1 MSKIKS
7 IRGMNDVIPSDVL
20 IWQSVEKSIRSVFGS
35 YGYEEIRF
43 PLVEKTELFSS
54 VGNSTD
60 IVTKQMY
67 VFEDKGGDEIALRPE
82 GTASCVRA
90 CLENDLLRVD
100 SPRLWY
106 MGPMFRYER
115 PQKGRSRQFHQ
126 ASLEVYGIEGPH
138 IDAEIILVAESLW
151 KRLGM
156 LNSVR
161 LEINTLGNKQ
171 TKNNYKRLLQDFFE
185 PFEKDLDQ
193 DSMRNLKENP
203 LRLLDSKSEKI
214 RHMLKDAPLITDHL
228 DKGSAI
234 HFNKLQDVLGLT
246 GVSFNVNER
255 LVRGLDYYNRTVFEW
270 KTNQLGAQDTVC
282 GGGRYDALVEELGGS
297 SCPAI
302 GFSIGMERLILLVQK
317 LNIEENVH
325 NANVD
330 CFFICLTE
338 TAFSQ
343 VIVCAEKIRNNIPG
357 IKLKVNFEATS
368 ASSQF
373 KRADKSG
380 AKIALIVGEE
390 ELKDNTLSFKYL
402 REDFPHETLSLDST
416 IDKLS
421 KVFSKKW

>member
-1 MSKIKS
+1 MPKIES
-7 IRGMNDVIPSDVL
+7 IRGMNDVIPSNVV
-20 IWQSVEKSIRSVFGS
+20 IWQSVEKCIRSVFGS

-43 PLVEKTELFSS
+43 PLVEKAELFSS

-67 VFEDKGGDEIALRPE
+67 VFEDKGATEIALRPE

-126 ASLEVYGIEGPH
+126 ASLEAYGIEGPH
-138 IDAEIILVAESLW
+138 IDAEVMLVAESLW
-151 KRLGM
+151 KNLGM
-156 LNSVR
+156 INSVR

-171 TKNNYKRLLQDFFE
+171 TKNNYKKLLQDFFE

-193 DSMRNLKENP
+193 DSMRNLKQNP
-203 LRLLDSKSEKI
+203 LRLLDSKSKKI
-214 RHMLKDAPLITDHL
+214 RDMLRDAPLITDHL
-228 DKGSAI
+228 DKDSAI

-246 GVSFNVNER
+246 GVSFNVNGR

-270 KTNQLGAQDTVC
+270 KTNLLGAQDTVC
-282 GGGRYDALVEELGGS
+282 GGGRYDALVEELGGT

-317 LNIEENVH
+317 LNIEEDVH
-325 NANVD
+325 NSNID
-330 CFFICLTE
+330 CFFVCLAE

-343 VIVCAEKIRNNIPG
+343 IIVYAEKIRKNIPG

-390 ELKDNTLSFKYL
+390 ELKDNTISFKDL
-402 REDFPHETLSLDST
+402 REDFPQETLSLDKT

-421 KVFSKKW
+421 QIF